1 MSAPVRSLSPQVLN
15 RLSQLLLMLSSEA
28 DGERANA
35 AAAIGRLLSANGCDW
50 HDLAKMLAAPAS
62 SASSS
67 SFKRSDGPAA
77 IPRDQLLELINIM
90 EDRTPFF
97 HSAIERISR
106 EPARQSLC
114 LSDRT
119 TERKA
124 MEMGP
129 GPDRANRDMSDVRSR
144 DRQRRRQP

>member
-62 SASSS
+62 SSSSS

-77 IPRDQLLELINIM
+77 IPRDQLLELINII

-97 HSAIERISR
+97 TLRSSEFL
-106 EPARQSLC
+106 ESL
-114 LSDRT
+114 R
-119 TERKA
+119 
-124 MEMGP
+124 
-129 GPDRANRDMSDVRSR
+129 DRARVFPIVRLSAK
-144 DRQRRRQP
+144 QRKWVQGLIEQTGI

>member
-97 HSAIERISR
+97 TLRSSEFL
-106 EPARQSLC
+106 ESL
-114 LSDRT
+114 R
-119 TERKA
+119 
-124 MEMGP
+124 
-129 GPDRANRDMSDVRSR
+129 DRACVFPIVRLSAKQWKWVQ
-144 DRQRRRQP
+144 DLIEQTGI